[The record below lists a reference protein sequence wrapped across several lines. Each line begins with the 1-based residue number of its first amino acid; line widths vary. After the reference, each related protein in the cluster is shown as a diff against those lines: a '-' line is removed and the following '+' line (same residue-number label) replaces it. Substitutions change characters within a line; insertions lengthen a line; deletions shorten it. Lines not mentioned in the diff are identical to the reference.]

1 MSLSSALGY
10 YHFAR
15 TRGRQYLDDVRPWL
29 QLGMVGSVATKYLGL
44 TTTQSVLVGVAI
56 LVLAEIAM
64 LAFGWFDARNGI
76 IRAQQALSNEQDPF
90 RVEMLARAASIER
103 ELTALREWATRTGA

>member
-29 QLGMVGSVATKYLGL
+29 QLGMV
-44 TTTQSVLVGVAI
+44 
-56 LVLAEIAM
+56 
-64 LAFGWFDARNGI
+64 
-76 IRAQQALSNEQDPF
+76 
-90 RVEMLARAASIER
+90 AASPRSI
-103 ELTALREWATRTGA
+103 LD

>member
-29 QLGMVGSVATKYLGL
+29 QAAFVGSAATKYLGL

-56 LVLAEIAM
+56 LLLAEIAM
-64 LAFGWFDARNGI
+64 LVFGWFDHKNGI
-76 IRAQQALSNEQDPF
+76 IEAQQRLNNLQDPF
-90 RVEMLARAASIER
+90 RVEMLERAAAIER
-103 ELTALREWATRTGA
+103 ELTALRIWATRTGV